1 MMDKLRLVKT
11 TVFILTFALVFGS
24 LVLLGSLYKKTQKG
38 NASFPQE
45 INLQEPQGSFI
56 KNMLEQ
62 NGRLYIQVEGG
73 GEADRIIIFDITSG
87 QKLSTLKIN

>member
-1 MMDKLRLVKT
+1 MDKLRLVKT

-45 INLQEPQGSFI
+45 INLKEPQGSFI

-73 GEADRIIIFDITSG
+73 GEADRIIIFDIISG